1 MEDRMLD
8 RRLLGATVLL
18 VDDADQVRSLCKQ
31 VLAPHGCTVV
41 EAENG
46 QAAVAA
52 YQQHHPDVVVM
63 DIAMPVM
70 DGLSALKAIMAVDP
84 NARVM
89 MVTAMGQGEHV
100 RAAIEAGARDFIV
113 KPFGSSRFLA
123 GIHKLL
129 AEARAD

>member
-1 MEDRMLD
+1 M
-8 RRLLGATVLL
+8 GTTVLL
-18 VDDADQVRSLCKQ
+18 VDDAEQVRSLCKQ
-31 VLAPHGCTVV
+31 VLAPHGCTVL

-63 DIAMPVM
+63 DIAMPVL
-70 DGLSALKAIMAVDP
+70 DGLSALKEIMQLDP
-84 NARVM
+84 AARVM
-89 MVTAMGQGEHV
+89 MVTAMGQEAQV

-129 AEARAD
+129 TEARAD

>member
-1 MEDRMLD
+1 MFD

-18 VDDADQVRSLCKQ
+18 VDDAEQVRSLCKQ
-31 VLAPHGCTVV
+31 VLAPHGCTALK
-41 EAENG
+41 AENG

-52 YQQHHPDVVVM
+52 HQQHHPDVVVM

-70 DGLSALKAIMAVDP
+70 DGLSALKKIMRLDP
-84 NARVM
+84 QARVM
-89 MVTAMGQGEHV
+89 MVTAMGQEAQV
-100 RAAIEAGARDFIV
+100 RAAADAGARDFIV

-129 AEARAD
+129 AEERAG